1 MDFKTYIDSLPRS
14 QSPRAE
20 MIKKIAKACGVDQ
33 SVVYNWKA
41 GRHGIKPVYRK
52 IIAEVIGRPKSE
64 LFPES

>member
-20 MIKKIAKACGVDQ
+20 MIKKIAEACEVHQ
-33 SVVYNWKA
+33 SVVYNWLA
-41 GRHGIKPVYRK
+41 NRHGIRPVYRK
-52 IIAEVIGRPKSE
+52 IIAEVIGRPESE